1 MKELRCIGTCLLLFV
16 MAIVFDVVGVILL
29 FVGVFGDVRRN
40 GVFYG
45 DFLIHTGALLL
56 FASLAWWLMWYVGNI
71 RVEDESVEHRSSAAR
86 SVKELARKLTERLS
100 KTHNSGEKTG
110 SKSSTIRN
118 VTWGKSTYFPG
129 HKDPDMIK
137 CDELP
142 KEKSGDDQFIYYQNQ
157 GYEDEESGKPIPV
170 EVSESDVSKCN
181 EESQEKK
188 PKEDQFNC
196 YQNEGYE
203 DSESDG
209 KPQEK
214 KPDDQ
219 TEPQS
224 LDDLL

>member
-1 MKELRCIGTCLLLFV
+1 MKELRCIGTCLTLFV
-16 MAIVFDVVGVILL
+16 MAIFFDVFGVIML

-71 RVEDESVEHRSSAAR
+71 RVEDESVKRRSSAAR

-100 KTHNSGEKTG
+100 KTPNSAEKTF

-129 HKDPDMIK
+129 HKDLDMIK

-142 KEKSGDDQFIYYQNQ
+142 KEKSDDDQFMYYQNQ
-157 GYEDEESGKPIPV
+157 GYEDEESGIAVSV
-170 EVSESDVSKCN
+170 EDSESDVSKCN

-188 PKEDQFNC
+188 PKEDQFTC

-224 LDDLL
+224 FDDLL